1 MATKGKD
8 IGKLTY
14 HEKMTNLL
22 VTSVALK
29 IGVENSAKR
38 IFGSKIDHIFDSNIN
53 FIFENIKKSQKI
65 FMIL

>member
-29 IGVENSAKR
+29 IGDENSAKR
-38 IFGSKIDHIFDSNIN
+38 IFWSKLDHIFDSNIF
-53 FIFENIKKSQKI
+53 FIFAKKNNSKNVKKK
-65 FMIL
+65 